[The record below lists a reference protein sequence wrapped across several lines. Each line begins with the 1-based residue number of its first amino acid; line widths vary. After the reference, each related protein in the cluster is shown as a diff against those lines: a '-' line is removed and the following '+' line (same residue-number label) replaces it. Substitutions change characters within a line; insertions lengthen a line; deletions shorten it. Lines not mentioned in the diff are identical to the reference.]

1 MFRNNEFFNW
11 RNLFMMKWS
20 MWVRVVIGVAAVLL
34 CLISALFLQP
44 WIGEYGLFL
53 ILPGAVVFIYLN
65 PELWR
70 GE

>member
-1 MFRNNEFFNW
+1 
-11 RNLFMMKWS
+11 MMKWP
-20 MWVRVVIGVAAVLL
+20 MWVLVVVGVAAVLL

-53 ILPGAVVFIYLN
+53 ILPGAAVFICLN

>member
-1 MFRNNEFFNW
+1 MT
-11 RNLFMMKWS
+11 KWP
-20 MWVRVVIGVAAVLL
+20 MWVRVVLGVAAVLL

-53 ILPGAVVFIYLN
+53 ILPGAVVFICLN

>member
-1 MFRNNEFFNW
+1 
-11 RNLFMMKWS
+11 MMKWP

-34 CLISALFLQP
+34 CLISALLLQP

>member
-1 MFRNNEFFNW
+1 
-11 RNLFMMKWS
+11 MMKWP
-20 MWVRVVIGVAAVLL
+20 MWVLVVIGVAAVLL
-34 CLISALFLQP
+34 CLISALLLQP

-53 ILPGAVVFIYLN
+53 ILPGAVVFICLN